1 MPDHNQTSSYTEE
14 REYGWPRNSRVY
26 HEQKGWVKE
35 DAFNELENNAFGT
48 KQWDALNSAVQPV
61 KDFIGDVAQQ
71 PIVQQVV
78 ETISPTI
85 TKAYGA
91 IRYSPGPIKTF
102 ADNLEGTKDL
112 VGDKLKAS
120 GTDTRFGDV
129 GFALAEEAVSAGL
142 GKGVSLLS
150 KIKPLTIPSKRQ
162 LATVGGGIR
171 SDITPEVTIDFS
183 PPQVMEAKVRSKWT
197 KQERDLAVNE
207 NRYPTRE
214 QLTNNAD
221 FRGATGDVQGGV
233 TGKSI
238 RMETRPEYKA
248 KQRGQTAETL
258 DTKTP
263 TFMVPHH
270 RMGIQ
275 DNTAFF
281 VGLSPEKAN
290 EWRAILNKGGL
301 FPGNVEENLESVF
314 DGVFTKGG
322 RKEGMFSTDHGEI
335 HDLADQMRNKYG
347 IEINKKN
354 RSLDKVHG
362 RYIKDLPEETRL
374 GLMIQLALQDEMIID
389 QVMGRR
395 MKLFRKKFGNLPFE
409 EQKRIII
416 EEPHLFANLS
426 TNE

>member
-14 REYGWPRNSRVY
+14 REHGWPRNSRVY

-78 ETISPTI
+78 DTKSPTI

-112 VGDKLKAS
+112 VSDKLKAS
-120 GTDTRFGDV
+120 GADTRFGDV
-129 GFALAEEAVSAGL
+129 GFALAEEVASAGL

-150 KIKPLTIPSKRQ
+150 KIRPLTIPSKRK

-183 PPQVMEAKVRSKWT
+183 PPQFMEAKVRSKWT